1 MDDRIRRPVVEA
13 FPDFEDRLCAM
24 LVSDAT
30 TSELGHDYD
39 LVVEAFDR
47 FVSSGGRTVH
57 LAREYHGLRL
67 ELESAILSLLRA
79 GTD

>member
-1 MDDRIRRPVVEA
+1 MDERIRRPVVEA

-24 LVSDAT
+24 LVSDAA
-30 TSELGHDYD
+30 TSELAHDYD
-39 LVVEAFDR
+39 LVVNAFDR
-47 FVSSGGRTVH
+47 FVSSGKHTVQ

-67 ELESAILSLLRA
+67 ELESAILNLLRA